1 MPKYV
6 LDNVGREELVLLDGN
21 SDMLT
26 SSVRQAMADAIMHN
40 ELTPDYCTRDKSEYR
55 MLSVIPIEWRDDALI
70 KVVMIAQNVRQK
82 YEYEN
87 MANTDPLTGLFNR
100 RYLETVLRM
109 QTERREKYGLFFLDL
124 DSFNPVN
131 DTYGHDV
138 GDKLLSAVAQRLR
151 GCIRSA
157 DLAYRIGGDEFA
169 LTITGHVD
177 EEVCEG
183 LKHRLDKII
192 SRPFK
197 IDDLII
203 QVRISVGYAMYPDE
217 DETEEQIRVLADKRM
232 YADKDSHKAEQ
243 K

>member
-1 MPKYV
+1 M
-6 LDNVGREELVLLDGN
+6 
-21 SDMLT
+21 
-26 SSVRQAMADAIMHN
+26 
-40 ELTPDYCTRDKSEYR
+40 
-55 MLSVIPIEWRDDALI
+55 
-70 KVVMIAQNVRQK
+70 
-82 YEYEN
+82 
-87 MANTDPLTGLFNR
+87 
-100 RYLETVLRM
+100 
-109 QTERREKYGLFFLDL
+109 
-124 DSFNPVN
+124 
-131 DTYGHDV
+131 

-183 LKHRLDKII
+183 VKHRLDKII

-217 DETEEQIRVLADKRM
+217 GETEEQIRVLADKRM

>member
-1 MPKYV
+1 M
-6 LDNVGREELVLLDGN
+6 
-21 SDMLT
+21 
-26 SSVRQAMADAIMHN
+26 
-40 ELTPDYCTRDKSEYR
+40 
-55 MLSVIPIEWRDDALI
+55 
-70 KVVMIAQNVRQK
+70 
-82 YEYEN
+82 
-87 MANTDPLTGLFNR
+87 
-100 RYLETVLRM
+100 
-109 QTERREKYGLFFLDL
+109 
-124 DSFNPVN
+124 
-131 DTYGHDV
+131 

-203 QVRISVGYAMYPDE
+203 QCASASDMRCIPTRAKRRSRSACLRINGCMP
-217 DETEEQIRVLADKRM
+217 IRTATKPNRNDIKPGLTRSPGFLTSKR
-232 YADKDSHKAEQ
+232 AANVTKK
-243 K
+243 

>member
-1 MPKYV
+1 M
-6 LDNVGREELVLLDGN
+6 
-21 SDMLT
+21 
-26 SSVRQAMADAIMHN
+26 
-40 ELTPDYCTRDKSEYR
+40 
-55 MLSVIPIEWRDDALI
+55 
-70 KVVMIAQNVRQK
+70 
-82 YEYEN
+82 
-87 MANTDPLTGLFNR
+87 
-100 RYLETVLRM
+100 
-109 QTERREKYGLFFLDL
+109 
-124 DSFNPVN
+124 
-131 DTYGHDV
+131 

-157 DLAYRIGGDEFA
+157 GGDEFA

-217 DETEEQIRVLADKRM
+217 GETEEQIRVLADKRM